1 MTSLVSANAASL
13 TVTGPSGPGRIDVD
27 AAPGWGRL
35 PPRTAGALRAMNSRC
50 AAIVACT
57 LSGLA
62 CSQARS
68 SSQMNTMYSA
78 ISPPS
83 DRRGPARR
91 RRCLRVDDLGHLDAH
106 VVSQPRAARRELAS
120 RLEAVRADDDVPG
133 QHPRARIAV
142 LLAGQRPGRA
152 DPVTGV
158 GDPGTEP
165 REPGAPLLFFPS
177 LRAAIGLAAERQ
189 DVLTHDHA
197 PFRRTSRSP
206 VVTSYVGRP
215 LTRSTTA
222 RDSDPDGLH
231 RTRRQDHLRSL
242 GRMTRG

>member
-13 TVTGPSGPGRIDVD
+13 TVTGPSGPGGIDVD
-27 AAPGWGRL
+27 AAPGWCRL
-35 PPRTAGALRAMNSRC
+35 RPRTAGALRAMTSRC

-62 CSQARS
+62 CSQACS

-106 VVSQPRAARRELAS
+106 VVSQPRPARRELAS
-120 RLEAVRADDDVPG
+120 RLEAVRADDDVRG

-152 DPVTGV
+152 DPVTEV
-158 GDPGTEP
+158 GDRGTEP
-165 REPGAPLLFFPS
+165 REPGAPLLFFPT
-177 LRAAIGLAAERQ
+177 LPPPP
-189 DVLTHDHA
+189 VLPAQHPHVLPHA
-197 PFRRTSRSP
+197 PP
-206 VVTSYVGRP
+206 
-215 LTRSTTA
+215 
-222 RDSDPDGLH
+222 
-231 RTRRQDHLRSL
+231 
-242 GRMTRG
+242 